1 MTGLF
6 RAGSATRLPAGR
18 DDDWKT
24 DALCGDLQSDMFFPE
39 DPAQAAP
46 AIQICAG
53 CPVRLQCRDYA
64 LRHSI
69 VWGIWGG
76 MTGEDRE
83 RLIRR
88 RAAKRRAAAG
98 RAA

>member
-1 MTGLF
+1 MSGDW
-6 RAGSATRLPAGR
+6 R
-18 DDDWKT
+18 DL
-24 DALCGDLQSDMFFPE
+24 AVCGELRSDLFFPE
-39 DPAQAAP
+39 DPAQAVSA
-46 AIQICAG
+46 QKVCAG

-64 LRHSI
+64 LRHGI
-69 VWGIWGG
+69 VHGVWGG

-88 RAAKRRAAAG
+88 RAAKRRAMTG

>member
-1 MTGLF
+1 MSGNW
-6 RAGSATRLPAGR
+6 RLAAACHAEDPE
-18 DDDWKT
+18 
-24 DALCGDLQSDMFFPE
+24 LFFPE
-39 DPAQAAP
+39 DPAQSPSA
-46 AIQICAG
+46 QQVCAG
-53 CPVRLQCRDYA
+53 CPVRLQCRDFA

-69 VWGIWGG
+69 VWGVWGG

-88 RAAKRRAAAG
+88 RAAKRRVLAG